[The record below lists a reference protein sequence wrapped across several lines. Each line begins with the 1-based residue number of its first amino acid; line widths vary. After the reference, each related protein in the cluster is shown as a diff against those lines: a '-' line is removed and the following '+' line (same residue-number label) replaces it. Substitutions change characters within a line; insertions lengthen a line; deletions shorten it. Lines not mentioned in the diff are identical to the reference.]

1 MTLIEQHKIIEQ
13 LKSVY
18 AQMNTHEQA
27 EFEMFVKRDRDDE
40 EFDSIARAK
49 MEKLQLKYIPKRS
62 KQELENLW
70 KKFQSGSKE

>member
-13 LKSVY
+13 LKSVC
-18 AQMNTHEQA
+18 AQMNTHEQG
-27 EFEMFVKRDRDDE
+27 EFEMLVKRDRDDE